1 MKSEWM
7 RTAAFSSS
15 ISIHMQR
22 LHANYANININT
34 NYNIIFNYNI
44 MAAAALRAASGHR
57 EKTTFYL
64 LWNTL
69 RGLFLHQET
78 DQQSRA
84 ETQNDRQQNHLYHHA
99 EEGDAQSAALQGD
112 DGDVRQKLA

>member
-34 NYNIIFNYNI
+34 NYNI

-84 ETQNDRQQNHLYHHA
+84 ET
-99 EEGDAQSAALQGD
+99 
-112 DGDVRQKLA
+112 